1 MAAELLY
8 AIVTALIV
16 GLGFILEIRRERTER
31 ERTDPHTEAR
41 LVRIEAQDPVRDAMA
56 RMAAIDTQLEGLNDR
71 LARFEAMLDGT
82 DEPDVE
88 EAPAKARSDRRR
100 ARK

>member
-31 ERTDPHTEAR
+31 ERTDPTTEAR
-41 LVRIEAQDPVRDAMA
+41 LTRIEAQDPVRDAMA

-82 DEPDVE
+82 DVDVE
-88 EAPAKARSDRRR
+88 EPAPAPRSDRRR